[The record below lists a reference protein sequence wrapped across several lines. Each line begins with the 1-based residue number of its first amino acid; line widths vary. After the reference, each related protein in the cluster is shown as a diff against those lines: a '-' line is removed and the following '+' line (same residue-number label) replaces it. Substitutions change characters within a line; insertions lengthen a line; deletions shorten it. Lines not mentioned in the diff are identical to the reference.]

1 MLDEVSDFSYNP
13 KKYFCKKH
21 HNLEIEYCCKIN
33 ESFYCKLCVGGH
45 VGHEDTILADISR
58 QIQEDVIKLKH
69 SYIAKRQQMM
79 GKIDTH

>member
-1 MLDEVSDFSYNP
+1 
-13 KKYFCKKH
+13 
-21 HNLEIEYCCKIN
+21 
-33 ESFYCKLCVGGH
+33 
-45 VGHEDTILADISR
+45 LADISR